1 MFASQTTLTFM
12 SESNYV
18 KYQINAKDTI
28 ILREARY
35 SSSILS
41 VVILP
46 VVPSSMRPAPG
57 TPNSQ
62 IPAEYGNYWLP
73 PEQIYPLLSITATW
87 GS

>member
-12 SESNYV
+12 RESNYV

-46 VVPSSMRPAPG
+46 VVPSSMRPATG

-62 IPAEYGNYWLP
+62 IPAEYGIYWLP
-73 PEQIYPLLSITATW
+73 PEQIYPLLSISATW